1 MHPVCAQRS
10 RLEARARECKAVR
23 DHSGRGW
30 EVEGKTRTHLG
41 ASLREIRA
49 QMQQVRSNAQRSDS
63 SARVALQTDAPA
75 KKGCCG

>member
-1 MHPVCAQRS
+1 M
-10 RLEARARECKAVR
+10 R
-23 DHSGRGW
+23 DRSGRGW

-49 QMQQVRSNAQRSDS
+49 QMQQVRSNSQRLDG
-63 SARVALQTDAPA
+63 ATGVALQTEAPV